1 MANNDL
7 HAGHRSRMFKKYF
20 ENGINCFEDH
30 EKLEILLFY
39 IFTRINTND
48 LAHMLLNRF
57 GSLNGVL
64 NAPVSELQEIDG
76 IGANAALKIHFLS
89 DFFQELEKVEPKL
102 IVLETVKDTADYCR
116 TIFSFKAEEQ
126 MTALFLDR
134 NHTLIGTYNIK
145 DNRPNSV
152 TINTAEFSKKV
163 IESKCSYVILAHSH
177 ITTPALPSDSDFITT
192 RKIANTLKLLGVE
205 LQDHL
210 IIGKTTEYS
219 FRMSGQ
225 LKDIWP

>member
-1 MANNDL
+1 MANTDL
-7 HAGHRSRMFKKYF
+7 HAGHRSRMFKKYS
-20 ENGINCFEDH
+20 ENGTNCFEDH

-57 GSLNGVL
+57 GSLKGVL
-64 NAPVSELQEIDG
+64 NASESELQEIDG
-76 IGANAALKIHFLS
+76 IGLNAALKLHYLA
-89 DFFQELEKVEPKL
+89 DFFQELEKVEPKF
-102 IVLETVKDTADYCR
+102 IVLETAKAAADYCR
-116 TIFSFKAEEQ
+116 SIFSFKIEEQ
-126 MTALFLDR
+126 MVALFLDK
-134 NHTLIGTYNIK
+134 NHTLIGTYTIK

-152 TINTAEFSKKV
+152 TINTAEFTKKV

-177 ITTPALPSDSDFITT
+177 ITTPALPSDNDFITT
-192 RKIANTLKLLGVE
+192 RKIANALKTIDVE
-205 LQDHL
+205 LQDHI
-210 IIGKTTEYS
+210 IIGETTEYS

>member
-7 HAGHRSRMFKKYF
+7 HAGHRLRMFKKYSD
-20 ENGINCFEDH
+20 NGINCFEDH

-48 LAHMLLNRF
+48 LAHILLNRF
-57 GSLNGVL
+57 GSLKGVL

-76 IGANAALKIHFLS
+76 IGPNAALKIHFLS
-89 DFFQELEKVEPKL
+89 DFYQELEIIEPKL
-102 IVLETVKDTADYCR
+102 IVLETVKDAADYCR
-116 TIFSFKAEEQ
+116 NIFSFKAEEQ
-126 MTALFLDR
+126 MTALFLDS